1 MKHMGMIKAIQENIK
16 SKNIHNNIKI
26 IAQKEQIKY
35 ILLPLLIAVESVDYL
50 YTQSKQHKIK
60 EEIQCWLQTCQVTS
74 INHNNNH
81 TTLFLANTEVAIKVP
96 KRNISSKDSNLLQQA
111 LDNSRIVLILTIYC
125 MKQIVF
131 DRRNSQHKREW
142 DHNRWISALK
152 MKN

>member
-60 EEIQCWLQTCQVTS
+60 EEIQC
-74 INHNNNH
+74 
-81 TTLFLANTEVAIKVP
+81 
-96 KRNISSKDSNLLQQA
+96 
-111 LDNSRIVLILTIYC
+111 
-125 MKQIVF
+125 
-131 DRRNSQHKREW
+131 
-142 DHNRWISALK
+142 
-152 MKN
+152 